1 MSETRQSRKGYF
13 NFSLN
18 PYTIFSDL
26 LKAVWVIVSLSLSF
40 ACFSYVYRIETY
52 VPYYSVSATYMV
64 TSRGVNNDL
73 ITAMTASQEN
83 AVRFTEILNST
94 ELYKQVSAD
103 TGFNVDNIYAKA
115 SLIGETNL
123 VELIVYGSSP
133 RYAFTIMQSII
144 DNYPTIADSLITNA
158 SITMLLTP
166 SVSDKPAYVI
176 TPWRTMLKFFGI
188 AAVVLTFLF
197 AVLSS
202 MKDTIRTG
210 KDVEK
215 KLDTDYLGELPNEKK
230 PRNRRRGK
238 NRVGE
243 AILISRNAISFGYSE
258 AMERLSRK
266 VQYKMSSKGLKT
278 LLVTSCLENE
288 GKSTVAANLA
298 LSLAEQGLKTAL
310 IDLDLRQP
318 AQYKI
323 FDVTDL
329 ESCVLGDVLTGEK
342 ELESCQRMIQDT
354 EVTRLFNTKE
364 YSNSTEIITAG
375 NVRGILLTLKDSFDY
390 IIVDTPPMS
399 LAADAEMIADFTD
412 ASLMVAREHM
422 ARAKEINDNLDILY
436 ECKADVLGC
445 VVNNVHISANRQ
457 IGGKAFNRQYSYT
470 AHYSYGDYTE
480 RN

>member
-1 MSETRQSRKGYF
+1 MSETRRSRKGYF

-18 PYTIFSDL
+18 PHTIFSDL
-26 LKAVWVIVSLSLSF
+26 LKSVWIIVSLALSF

-52 VPYYSVSATYMV
+52 APYYSVSATYMV

-73 ITAMTASQEN
+73 ITAMSTSQEK
-83 AVRFTEILNST
+83 AMRFTEILNST

-103 TGFNVDNIYAKA
+103 TGFYVDNIYARA

-144 DNYPTIADSLITNA
+144 DNYPTISDSLITNA
-158 SITMLLTP
+158 SITMLLPP
-166 SVSDKPAYVI
+166 SVSDEPAYVI

-188 AAVVLTFLF
+188 VTVVLTFLI
-197 AVLSS
+197 AVLSC

-230 PRNRRRGK
+230 PRKRRRGK

-243 AILISRNAISFGYSE
+243 SILISRNAISFDYAE

-288 GKSTVAANLA
+288 GKSTVVANLA

-310 IDLDLRQP
+310 VDLDLRQP

-342 ELESCQRMIQDT
+342 GVESCQRIIQNTD
-354 EVTRLFNTKE
+354 VTRLFNAKE
-364 YSNSTEIITAG
+364 YSDSTEFLTSV
-375 NVRGILLTLKDSFDY
+375 NVRNLLFTLRESFDY
-390 IIVDTPPMS
+390 VIVDTPPMS

-412 ASLMVAREHM
+412 ASMMVAREHI

-436 ECKADVLGC
+436 ECKANVLGC

-457 IGGKAFNRQYSYT
+457 IGGKGFNRHYDYT
-470 AHYSYGDYTE
+470 EHYSYGDYSE
-480 RN
+480 